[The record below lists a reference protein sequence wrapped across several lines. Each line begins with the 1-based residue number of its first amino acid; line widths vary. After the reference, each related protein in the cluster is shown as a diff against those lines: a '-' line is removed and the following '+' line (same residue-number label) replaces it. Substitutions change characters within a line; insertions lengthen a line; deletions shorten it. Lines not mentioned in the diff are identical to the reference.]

1 MRTKKVLLL
10 LNAAEAKRENEK
22 KQAGKK
28 KRKERRRNMGNCLAP
43 FQLTGQSNLFHVM
56 ALFTWPDKATCK
68 ASELIY
74 VDEIDQEI
82 PNLCLQTSVHI

>member
-56 ALFTWPDKATCK
+56 ALFT
-68 ASELIY
+68 
-74 VDEIDQEI
+74 
-82 PNLCLQTSVHI
+82 CLTKLRARHPS

>member
-1 MRTKKVLLL
+1 
-10 LNAAEAKRENEK
+10 
-22 KQAGKK
+22 
-28 KRKERRRNMGNCLAP
+28 MGNCLAP

-82 PNLCLQTSVHI
+82 PNLCLQTSVHIQQQHTTASSVVQIWSLWGAQVQVSSEAS

>member
-1 MRTKKVLLL
+1 MLPRNHLKASGETKKVLLL

-28 KRKERRRNMGNCLAP
+28 KEEREERRNMGNCLAP

-56 ALFTWPDKATCK
+56 ALFT
-68 ASELIY
+68 
-74 VDEIDQEI
+74 
-82 PNLCLQTSVHI
+82 CLTKLRARHPS

>member
-1 MRTKKVLLL
+1 
-10 LNAAEAKRENEK
+10 
-22 KQAGKK
+22 
-28 KRKERRRNMGNCLAP
+28 MGNCLAP

-56 ALFTWPDKATCK
+56 ALFTCLTKLHTCK

-82 PNLCLQTSVHI
+82 PNLCLQTSVHIQQQHLYSQLSSADMEPLGGVGVGKL